1 MSTSQAL
8 APPGERG
15 RAKLQV
21 VGGAGPTGSR
31 WLRRMLLVLDLAS
44 VAIAWGVVLAMPGR
58 FGGAFAGRPGALL
71 VAEATIVLAS
81 IAAIASQRLYLARV
95 SGVRSVEVARLARAA
110 TLSAVSAF
118 VVSNLIHAGIS
129 GWRAAAGGALSFV
142 LLAWFRA
149 LYTTWL
155 KWARTQG
162 RYCRPVLIVGSN
174 EQAHALYRLLDNHP
188 EIGFRVAGVVGNAPD
203 VAHWPEPARYLGTLD
218 DSLAAATASGVT
230 GVMVAGSAVP
240 REELDGLTRGLLR
253 AGMHVH
259 LHLSSGLEGISSR
272 RLRPLPLAYE
282 PLFYLEPLQ
291 LSNWQLTLKRALDV
305 TLASALL
312 VASAPVLA
320 TAALLIK
327 LEDRG
332 PVFFRQRRVG
342 RMGETFTMLKLR
354 TMIPD
359 AEQARELLLADNE
372 RAGPL
377 FKLER
382 DPRRTRIGRLLEAA
396 SIDELPNLFN
406 VLKGEMSLVGPR
418 PALPSEVA
426 EFDEDLLARQSVPP
440 GITGLWQVEAR
451 DNPSFYAYKRLDIFY
466 VENWSLTLDMAIIF
480 ATVKHVMLRVVK
492 KRVMARGR
500 QRSAAAAA
508 HSAAPASVSAE

>member
-1 MSTSQAL
+1 MSTSPAVNPNES
-8 APPGERG
+8 AG
-15 RAKLQV
+15 RANLQV

-44 VAIAWGVVLAMPGR
+44 VAIAWGFVLALPGR

-71 VAEATIVLAS
+71 VAEAAIVLAS

-95 SGVRSVEVARLARAA
+95 SGVRSVEIARLARAA

-118 VVSNLIHAGIS
+118 VVSNLINAGIS

-155 KWARTQG
+155 KWARAQG

-174 EQAHALYRLLDNHP
+174 EQAHELYRLLDNHP
-188 EIGFRVAGVVGNAPD
+188 EIGFRVVGVVGHAPD
-203 VAHWPEPARYLGTLD
+203 VAHWPEPVRYLGTLA
-218 DSLAAATASGVT
+218 DSLSAASASGVT

-240 REELDGLTRGLLR
+240 RDELDSLTRGLLR
-253 AGMHVH
+253 GGLHVH

-305 TLASALL
+305 TLSAALL
-312 VASAPVLA
+312 IATAPVLA
-320 TAALLIK
+320 VSALLIR

-332 PVFFRQRRVG
+332 PVFFRQKRVG
-342 RMGETFTMLKLR
+342 RHGEIFTMLKLR

-359 AEQARELLLADNE
+359 AEKAQEPLLKSNE
-372 RAGPL
+372 RIGPL
-377 FKLER
+377 FKLEK

-406 VLKGEMSLVGPR
+406 VLRGEMSLVGPR

-426 EFDEDLLARQSVPP
+426 ECDEDLLARQSVPP

-466 VENWSLTLDMAIIF
+466 VENWSLTLDVAIIV
-480 ATVKHVMLRVVK
+480 ATIKHVMFRVVK
-492 KRVMARGR
+492 KRMMARG
-500 QRSAAAAA
+500 QLHNPST
-508 HSAAPASVSAE
+508 STPAAPASVPAD

>member
-1 MSTSQAL
+1 VSTSHAVNPNES
-8 APPGERG
+8 AG
-15 RAKLQV
+15 RANLQV

-44 VAIAWGVVLAMPGR
+44 VAIAWGFVLALPGR

-71 VAEATIVLAS
+71 VAEAVIVLAS

-95 SGVRSVEVARLARAA
+95 SGVRSVEIARLARAA

-118 VVSNLIHAGIS
+118 VVSNLINAGIS

-155 KWARTQG
+155 KWARAQG

-174 EQAHALYRLLDNHP
+174 EQAHELYRLLDNHP
-188 EIGFRVAGVVGNAPD
+188 EIGFRVVGVVGHAPD
-203 VAHWPEPARYLGTLD
+203 VAHWPEPVRYLGTLA
-218 DSLAAATASGVT
+218 DSLSAASASGVT

-240 REELDGLTRGLLR
+240 RDELDSLTRGLLR
-253 AGMHVH
+253 GGLHVH

-305 TLASALL
+305 TLSAALL
-312 VASAPVLA
+312 IATAPVLA
-320 TAALLIK
+320 VSALLIR

-332 PVFFRQRRVG
+332 PVFFRQKRVG
-342 RMGETFTMLKLR
+342 RHGEIFTMLKLR

-359 AEQARELLLADNE
+359 AEKAQEPLLQSNE
-372 RAGPL
+372 RIGPL
-377 FKLER
+377 FKLEK

-396 SIDELPNLFN
+396 SIDELPNLLN
-406 VLKGEMSLVGPR
+406 VLRGEMSLVGPR

-466 VENWSLTLDMAIIF
+466 VENWSLTLDIAIIV
-480 ATVKHVMLRVVK
+480 ATIKHVMFRVVK
-492 KRVMARGR
+492 KRMMATGELHKP
-500 QRSAAAAA
+500 ST
-508 HSAAPASVSAE
+508 SSPAAPASVPAD

>member
-1 MSTSQAL
+1 VSTSPAASTRAL
-8 APPGERG
+8 AS

-44 VAIAWGVVLAMPGR
+44 VAIAWGVVLALPGR
-58 FGGAFAGRPGALL
+58 FGGAFAGRPGALV

-81 IAAIASQRLYLARV
+81 IGAIASQRLYLARV
-95 SGVRSVEVARLARAA
+95 SGVRSVEIARLARAA

-118 VVSNLIHAGIS
+118 VVGNLIDAGIS
-129 GWRAAAGGALSFV
+129 GWRAAAGGFLSFV

-155 KWARTQG
+155 KWARAQG

-174 EQAHALYRLLDNHP
+174 EQAHALYRLLDHHP
-188 EIGFRVAGVVGNAPD
+188 EIGFRVVGVVGNAPD

-218 DSLAAATASGVT
+218 DSLSAASASGVT

-253 AGMHVH
+253 AGLHVH

-305 TLASALL
+305 TLSTALL
-312 VASAPVLA
+312 IATAPVLA
-320 TAALLIK
+320 AAALLIR

-332 PVFFRQRRVG
+332 PVFFRQKRVG
-342 RMGETFTMLKLR
+342 RHGDVFTMLKLR

-359 AEQARELLLADNE
+359 AENAREHLLESNE

-377 FKLER
+377 FKLSK

-406 VLKGEMSLVGPR
+406 VLRGEMSLVGPR

-466 VENWSLTLDMAIIF
+466 VENWSLTLDIAIIV
-480 ATVKHVMLRVVK
+480 ATMKHVLLRVVK
-492 KRVMARGR
+492 KRVMARHDR
-500 QRSAAAAA
+500 AVAPPAA
-508 HSAAPASVSAE
+508 ASVSAD